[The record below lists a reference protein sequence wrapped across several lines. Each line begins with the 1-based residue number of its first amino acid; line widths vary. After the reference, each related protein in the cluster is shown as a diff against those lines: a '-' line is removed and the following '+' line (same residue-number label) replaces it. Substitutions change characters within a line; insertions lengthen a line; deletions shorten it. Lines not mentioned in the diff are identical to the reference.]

1 MRETLHTDLVL
12 GALNM
17 AKRHRQPAEGVLHH
31 SDQGVQGGF
40 KWSSQHLKKEVV
52 MSTGKRKS
60 ERAGRR
66 KMRSPGRPQAGRSEH
81 RRRFWKAIAA
91 GLTSEAAGI
100 DAGVSPAVGS
110 RWFRE
115 AGGMPS
121 TTLAPWSEAP
131 SGRYLSFTEREEVA
145 LCRAQSVGIRE
156 IARRLIRIP
165 INSVTNSSATT
176 SGRACVPKP
185 DRGSV
190 PAPGIMWRARDA
202 GRPM

>member
-1 MRETLHTDLVL
+1 MVPFSAVELLQIGKNMLPRDVPGRVRRPIAFFAFEAGEKRFHDGIVKAISLSTHAARHLH
-12 GALNM
+12 AL
-17 AKRHRQPAEGVLHH
+17 
-31 SDQGVQGGF
+31 QGMLIERTRILGGF

-131 SGRYLSFTEREEVA
+131 SGRYLSFTEREEIA

-165 INSVTNSSATT
+165 V
-176 SGRACVPKP
+176 K
-185 DRGSV
+185 
-190 PAPGIMWRARDA
+190 
-202 GRPM
+202 

>member
-1 MRETLHTDLVL
+1 MALAVVKLLQVREYMLLREVSSRVFRAVTLFSLEVGEERFDDRVVEAVPLSAHAARHLHALQGMLV
-12 GALNM
+12 A
-17 AKRHRQPAEGVLHH
+17 PARVL
-31 SDQGVQGGF
+31 GGF

-131 SGRYLSFTEREEVA
+131 SGRYLSFTEREEIA

-165 INSVTNSSATT
+165 V
-176 SGRACVPKP
+176 K
-185 DRGSV
+185 
-190 PAPGIMWRARDA
+190 
-202 GRPM
+202 